1 MQPLAAHF
9 IRCTRLIMKNKKT
22 SFLTVTIFALLL
34 AIAALVVVIINMN
47 GSGDKPGDTKTADKA
62 SVSPTAGV
70 NDDSK
75 DNAVDNAKNDTE
87 NNTSDNGSANSGTEN
102 DDVNVSPTAAA
113 DNGNDNTENGNAT
126 ADPGHDSNTGD
137 SSENASDNTGSNA
150 VSSNVDADPDAN
162 ATVTATSL
170 NVRKNA
176 GTEYEKIKVDNKDF
190 SLTAND
196 RVRIKDVKGD
206 WFHITFK
213 VNGTEVDGY
222 AYGPYIIPDTGSGFT
237 MIAAPGSTVINIQ
250 SERYKDYDNILRE
263 WWYTRNNTHTI
274 PTAAYSNDITRKFAD
289 YGAYYANLNATDAD
303 KVFYLTFDCGYENGY
318 TEKILDILKAHNAKA
333 CFFVTK
339 SYVKEA
345 SSIAKRMKD
354 EGHIVGNHTAT
365 HPVLPKKTDEQIEEE
380 LISVE
385 ELFKE
390 KTGYDLDHYMRP
402 PQGDFS
408 ERTLKIQQDL
418 GYKTIFWSLA
428 IANDWDL
435 TKQNSID
442 PFGTIKAGH
451 HSGCIALIHAVSSAN
466 TAALDDI
473 LTYLENEGY
482 RFGTLDELQ

>member
-1 MQPLAAHF
+1 
-9 IRCTRLIMKNKKT
+9 MKNKKT

-47 GSGDKPGDTKTADKA
+47 GSGDKTGDTKTADKA

-75 DNAVDNAKNDTE
+75 GNAVDNAKNDAE

-102 DDVNVSPTAAA
+102 DDANVSPTAAA
-113 DNGNDNTENGNAT
+113 DNGNDNTENGNTT
-126 ADPGHDSNTGD
+126 AAPGNDSNTGD
-137 SSENASDNTGSNA
+137 SSENASDNTGNNA

-466 TAALDDI
+466 TAALNDI